1 MSELNDNFNWKSKD
15 DIRLDLFNEAKANL
29 PKITNYNS
37 GGVFRTF
44 LEIVAEA
51 VYSFYVLLSNVIRQA
66 FVQTAEGGWLDLKC
80 EEIGITRKP
89 ATKTEGIVVFSR
101 ENADPVNIV
110 IPSGTILKTKTDSK
124 GKEYRFFTTEE
135 TILSS
140 GSTSVNVPVVAEFE
154 GAAYNVGA
162 NTITELV
169 SAIPGIDSVN
179 NETNWITKEGTDQ
192 ETDEDLRERY
202 YLKWEELARGSTKM
216 AYVGYTKEVNGV
228 VDVEVDD
235 SWPRG
240 QGTVDIYI
248 TGTNGMPTQTL
259 IDEVQAVIN
268 DKKPICSDALVKAP
282 EPVVLNAT
290 FNIEIFPGQPLEG
303 LQAEIENIVNALFIR
318 SEEYSDLEDLRFK
331 IGDDITEDRFITAIN
346 RRIKNIKKIDC
357 GFDIIPVQ
365 ISQIA
370 TKGTIVINISEASER

>member
-1 MSELNDNFNWKSKD
+1 MADLNDNFNWKTKD

-37 GGVFRTF
+37 GGVFRTL

-51 VYSFYVLLSNVIRQA
+51 VFSFYVLLSNVIKQA
-66 FVQTAEGGWLDLKC
+66 FVQTASGAWLDLKC
-80 EEIGITRKP
+80 EEIGLTRKP

-101 ENADPVNIV
+101 ETADSTNIV
-110 IPSGTILKTKTDSK
+110 IPAGTIVKTKTDSK
-124 GKEYRFFTTEE
+124 GKEYRFLTTEE
-135 TILSS
+135 AILAS
-140 GSTSVNVPVVAEFE
+140 GSTSVSVPVIAEFE

-162 NTITELV
+162 NTITEIV
-169 SAIPGIDSVN
+169 SSIAGIDSVN
-179 NETNWITKEGTDQ
+179 NSTDWITKEGTDE
-192 ETDEDLRERY
+192 ETDEELRERY
-202 YLKWEELARGSTKM
+202 WLKWEELARGSTKM
-216 AYVGYTKEVNGV
+216 AYVGYAKEVNGV

-259 IDEVQAVIN
+259 IDEVQAVVN

-282 EPVVLNAT
+282 TPVTVNT
-290 FNIEIFPGQPLEG
+290 TINVEVFPGQPTDG
-303 LQAEIENIVNALFIR
+303 LQAEIENIINALFIR
-318 SEEYSDLEDLRFK
+318 SDEYSDLEDLRFK

-346 RRIKNIKKIDC
+346 RRISNIKRIDC
-357 GFDIIPVQ
+357 GFDVIPVQ
-365 ISQIA
+365 ISEIA
-370 TKGTIVINISEASER
+370 SKGTITVNVTEASER